1 MKSEEIAKIVGMSRS
16 TVSRVI
22 NNYPNVTEETRK
34 KVMDA
39 IEKYNYSPNAFARTL
54 AGKGSETIG
63 VFFVIEQGSGSE
75 RQLFNNDFFTAY
87 LDAIVDAA
95 NERGYYVLVQTV
107 YSDSDLQ
114 RVNKAFV
121 EKRIDGGII
130 IGTRDTTLE
139 ALQLH
144 VINQP
149 IVVFDMEEGDLPRT
163 TNEAGDDISDSRL
176 ADVVCM
182 NTDDYDGVSKVMDHL
197 IEQGKRRIGFIRGIE
212 ETRSARQRY
221 RAYQDSLTKHGIDID
236 SSMILEGRFNRE
248 TTVMAVQSMIDTGK
262 IPDVLIAANDDMA
275 LIAINVLK
283 EAGYRIPED
292 LGVIG
297 FDNTRTGSFSRPTLS
312 SIAPDYVQMAEDAVT
327 SIMTRYQLEG
337 TKTKEHKV
345 YPMHFYRRE
354 SI

>member
-63 VFFVIEQGSGSE
+63 VFFVIEQGSSGE

-95 NERGYYVLVQTV
+95 NEKGYYVLVQTI
-107 YSDSDLQ
+107 YSNQDLQ
-114 RVNKAFV
+114 RVNRAFV
-121 EKRIDGGII
+121 EKRIDGGIL

-139 ALQLH
+139 ALQLDT
-144 VINQP
+144 IGQP
-149 IVVFDMEEGDLPRT
+149 IVVFDMEEAVLGQI
-163 TNEAGDDISDSRL
+163 AGSSDI
-176 ADVVCM
+176 VCI
-182 NTDDYDGVSKVMDHL
+182 NTDDYDGVNRVMDHL
-197 IEQGKRRIGFIRGIE
+197 VEQGKRRIGFIRGIE
-212 ETRSARQRY
+212 ETRSARLRY
-221 RAYQDSLTKHGIDID
+221 KAYQDSLLNHGMKEDASI
-236 SSMILEGRFNRE
+236 ILEGRFNKE
-248 TTVMAVQSMIDTGK
+248 TTVKAVQAMIDSDN

-275 LIAINVLK
+275 LIAINVLN
-283 EAGYRIPED
+283 EAGYNIPDD

-297 FDNTRTGSFSRPTLS
+297 FDNTRTGRFSRPTLS

-327 SIMTRYQLEG
+327 SIITRYQLEG
-337 TKTKEHKV
+337 EKAKTDRV
-345 YPMHFYRRE
+345 YPMRFYRRE

>member
-63 VFFVIEQGSGSE
+63 VFFVIEENSGGD

-95 NERGYYVLVQTV
+95 NEKGYYVLIQTV
-107 YSDSDLQ
+107 YSKQDLQ
-114 RVNKAFV
+114 RVNRAFV
-121 EKRIDGGII
+121 EKRIDGGIL

-144 VINQP
+144 VIHQP
-149 IVVFDMEEGDLPRT
+149 IVVFDMEEAVIAETMGSDKLGD
-163 TNEAGDDISDSRL
+163 ADI
-176 ADVVCM
+176 VCM
-182 NTDDYDGVSKVMDHL
+182 NTDDYDGVSKVMDYL
-197 IEQGKRRIGFIRGIE
+197 IEQGKRRIGFIRGVE

-221 RAYQDSLTKHGIDID
+221 NAYLESLTKQGIEID
-236 SSMILEGRFNRE
+236 TSIILEGRFNRE
-248 TTVMAVQSMIDTGK
+248 TTESAVRAMIDSGNV
-262 IPDVLIAANDDMA
+262 PDVLIAANDDMA

-283 EAGYRIPED
+283 EAGYQIPKD

-297 FDNTRTGSFSRPTLS
+297 FDNTKTGSFSRPTLS

-327 SIMTRYQLEG
+327 SIITRYQLEG
-337 TKTKEHKV
+337 DKTKNDTV
-345 YPMHFYRRE
+345 YPMRFYRRE